1 MMSGR
6 ENDVLGRIF
15 QWGSVA
21 GISVAFGALLSL
33 LIQDGLPA
41 DFSLAAAFAPGAQF
55 AKRVLCG
62 AGILL
67 LAATPLIGL
76 GWLGLRAVREGRHRR
91 ARLTAALFALCLAA
105 ALIASRGA

>member
-15 QWGSVA
+15 QWGSAA
-21 GISVAFGALLSL
+21 GIGVAFASLLSL
-33 LIQDGLPA
+33 LIRGGLPA
-41 DFSLAAAFAPGAQF
+41 DFSLAAAFAPGAHF
-55 AKRVLCG
+55 AERFLCG

-76 GWLGLRAVREGRHRR
+76 GWLGLRAVRDGRHRR
-91 ARLTAALFALCLAA
+91 ARLAAALFALCLTA